1 MRLKGVVKNV
11 FSVFVLKTEVLYLS
25 EKEIVNLL
33 TNRKV
38 DICAVG
44 NVRRNNDTVASIL
57 ENKIEIYDSFLNNLT
72 NIEHP
77 EITLE
82 SGLPLLDTDNII
94 IHNFNKSDNLL
105 NFLKGNLISIKHDFL
120 GLILNEK
127 YVLNY

>member
-82 SGLPLLDTDNII
+82 S
-94 IHNFNKSDNLL
+94 
-105 NFLKGNLISIKHDFL
+105 
-120 GLILNEK
+120 
-127 YVLNY
+127 